1 MWKWSCKLGGCVIAA
16 SEQKKYLFPFVLIVT
31 VLIWLS
37 TLVFQWT
44 IASGVVWILGSDYDF
59 GKVSQGKIIEHRVH
73 LFNPHTYPIHLQFET
88 GCGCTVVAE
97 EGANL
102 SDLSLDPFSW
112 HTVSIRVETAGLE
125 PGQHLLVLWVKVQES
140 DKIYLQPIWLRFSLH
155 RLGG

>member
-1 MWKWSCKLGGCVIAA
+1 MCVTVV
-16 SEQKKYLFPFVLIVT
+16 SERRKYLFPLVLIVT
-31 VLIWLS
+31 GLIWLS

-44 IASGVVWILGSDYDF
+44 IAPGVVWILGSDYDF

-73 LFNPHTYPIHLQFET
+73 FFNPHTYPIHLQFET

-102 SDLSLDPFSW
+102 SDLRLDPFSW

-125 PGQHLLVLWVKVQES
+125 PRQHLLVVWVKVRGN
-140 DKIYLQPIWLRFSLH
+140 DKIHLQPIYLRFSLH
-155 RLGG
+155 SLGR